1 MALGLWSSQMR
12 STLVGRH
19 HAGDGLGR
27 GVAVVGRLD
36 ELRVHA
42 QRRIVDEHP
51 PSTLAR
57 SIRRSDPRTNA
68 SSAPTVAIQ
77 TDVSRE
83 VVAAPLSAAGT
94 RAAPHAGGPRAVR
107 RYPYVLAGCAPG
119 RLVRIIEGAHGEENS
134 VKALQELNKP
144 LELHVRDT
152 LDWDPLAELCPG
164 ST

>member
-1 MALGLWSSQMR
+1 ML
-12 STLVGRH
+12 TNTC
-19 HAGDGLGR
+19 
-27 GVAVVGRLD
+27 
-36 ELRVHA
+36 
-42 QRRIVDEHP
+42 
-51 PSTLAR
+51 PSTPAR

-94 RAAPHAGGPRAVR
+94 RAAPHAGGPCAVR
-107 RYPYVLAGCAPG
+107 RYPYVLAGCAPR
-119 RLVRIIEGAHGEENS
+119 RLVRIIEGAQENS
-134 VKALQELNKP
+134 TKAVQELNKP